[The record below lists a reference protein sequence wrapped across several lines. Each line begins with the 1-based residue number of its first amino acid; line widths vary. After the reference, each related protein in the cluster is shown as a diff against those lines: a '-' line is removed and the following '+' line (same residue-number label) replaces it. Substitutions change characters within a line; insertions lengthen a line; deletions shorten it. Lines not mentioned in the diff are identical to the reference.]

1 MSKRTQ
7 SSEKEI
13 EEKKSS
19 GKEAAKGKGEPVE
32 TGLPSKAELKKTI
45 IGILKKVD
53 FNTSTFSDILKKLVD
68 HYKIDLAPRKG
79 AIKIMI
85 QEELTKLSEAD
96 NDEDGDVEKRQ
107 PRGRAK
113 VAT

>member
-1 MSKRTQ
+1 MT
-7 SSEKEI
+7 
-13 EEKKSS
+13 
-19 GKEAAKGKGEPVE
+19 KGKCESAEG
-32 TGLPSKAELKKTI
+32 GLPSKAELKKTI
-45 IGILKKVD
+45 VGILKKVD

-96 NDEDGDVEKRQ
+96 NDEDEHEDMVKKQ
-107 PRGRAK
+107 PRRRVK
-113 VAT
+113 VTA